1 MQGNLPIPS
10 EVYIMSL
17 APLDIYGHVEQQQQQ
32 QQLYIYRQKKNAIEE
47 RNVRL
52 TLRIQALVGVLIWF
66 QCIQ

>member
-17 APLDIYGHVEQQQQQ
+17 APLDIYGHVEQQ